1 MFTPESFQF
10 HLKGEGIWES
20 RGTDLKP
27 TGAYLLVQSPAAD
40 DWFEIL
46 EIMKKNEN
54 THEKCAG

>member
-1 MFTPESFQF
+1 MFNPEFFQF

-20 RGTDLKP
+20 RGTDSEP

-46 EIMKKNEN
+46 EVLKKNEKN
-54 THEKCAG
+54 HK